1 MLGADP
7 AAPYDRPNLSKDYL
21 AGTAQEEWLPLHSAD
36 FYKRHDIELL
46 TATVVKSV
54 DVAAKKVTL
63 ANGQTRDFDRLLLAT
78 GATPIALDVPGA
90 KQKHEYYLRT
100 LADSR
105 AIIAA
110 AESAKRVA
118 IVGASFIGLEA
129 AASLRTRGLDVH
141 VVAPDAVPFVKVFG
155 EQLGAHIQALHEEK
169 GVKFS
174 LQRSVTAIGATDVTL
189 DDGSKIDADIVV
201 IGIGVRPSLD
211 LAKQMGL
218 AVENGVV
225 VSELLESSVPGVY
238 AAGDIALFPYRTGE
252 RIRVEHFV
260 VAERQGQTAAQN
272 MLGARIPYDD
282 VPFFWSAQ
290 FGMEVRY
297 VGHASK
303 IEEVVVGGDI
313 AHDDALIA
321 YREKGKTVAFASLGR
336 DLACL
341 RAERAIAENDTKT
354 MRELTAK

>member
-1 MLGADP
+1 
-7 AAPYDRPNLSKDYL
+7 
-21 AGTAQEEWLPLHSAD
+21 
-36 FYKRHDIELL
+36 
-46 TATVVKSV
+46 
-54 DVAAKKVTL
+54 
-63 ANGQTRDFDRLLLAT
+63 
-78 GATPIALDVPGA
+78 
-90 KQKHEYYLRT
+90 
-100 LADSR
+100 
-105 AIIAA
+105 
-110 AESAKRVA
+110 
-118 IVGASFIGLEA
+118 
-129 AASLRTRGLDVH
+129 
-141 VVAPDAVPFVKVFG
+141 
-155 EQLGAHIQALHEEK
+155 
-169 GVKFS
+169 
-174 LQRSVTAIGATDVTL
+174 
-189 DDGSKIDADIVV
+189 
-201 IGIGVRPSLD
+201 
-211 LAKQMGL
+211 
-218 AVENGVV
+218 